1 MQPVYKAYEM
11 EELLDIWFFHPLGFY
26 IAKVADRV
34 KASPDQI
41 TYLGM
46 LFGIVG
52 GAMLARPSTALAGV
66 GLMVFSSILDS
77 ADGQLAR
84 MRGGGTLMGRILD
97 GMVGYLMF
105 TSAYIGLSLYYLLL
119 HPGSY
124 GIFLFMI
131 AAGVFSAVQSS
142 LYDYYRMEF
151 ARITVEGRVL
161 VGDEADELEIP
172 FRWMYRSYGL
182 YQNFFARSHKRF
194 LGFLAQVY
202 PEGQLDETAKEA
214 YKKTNRRIIHG
225 WNILGDNTRLAAI
238 LAAVILSRPQWYFLF
253 IIGPVSVILAVMIF
267 WQSRVDASMAANNN
281 FSFAQDRDEIGRMKC
296 GA

>member
-34 KASPDQI
+34 KASPDQV

-161 VGDEADELEIP
+161 GGDKADELEIP
-172 FRWMYRSYGL
+172 FRWMYHSYGV
-182 YQNFFARSHKRF
+182 YQNLFAQSHKKF
-194 LGFLAQVY
+194 LGFLARVY
-202 PEGQLDETAKEA
+202 PEGQLDETTKDA
-214 YKKTNRRIIHG
+214 YKKANRRVIRG

-238 LAAVILSRPQWYFLF
+238 LAAVIFSRPQWYFLF
-253 IIGPVSVILAVMIF
+253 IIGPLNVILVFMIF
-267 WQSRVDASMAANNN
+267 WQSRVDVSMSANSN
-281 FSFAQDRDEIGRMKC
+281 FSFAQSRDEIERIKC
-296 GA
+296 GT